1 MASLDYHKCTPTELR
16 AFIRNRS
23 SLTSSAL
30 EELEEDFLL
39 PHLVARLGMLDKYSR
54 FRFLDLPPEIRLEVY
69 WHILVVRSREPFEAA
84 DQIIETSLL
93 RTCKLIYKEAE
104 QVLYGE
110 NEFTATISFTSLSSL
125 RTCSPNY
132 VSYRKGWHYF
142 EIARPGRLQ
151 ASYESRYG
159 SANYGPRNT
168 HMASCSCFDVL
179 RRIRHLTLFFHSDPY
194 GAPEVPAALCTMLS
208 GASKLD
214 KLTVVL
220 DDYWHPGVDMKQLAA
235 TFWSV
240 ALLRDDV
247 ELEFK
252 AKIPDVQAELAE
264 GYETLHTLLEKYRD
278 LLRADIYQDLQ
289 APGDLISTARKV
301 GTRRPK
307 DGCDGWGYST
317 HIEAM
322 LDELVRWF
330 GLRKRIEAFHI
341 PITEWRTLQN
351 YVNTLEQSFRS
362 IPKA

>member
-1 MASLDYHKCTPTELR
+1 MASLDYNKCTPTELR
-16 AFIRNRS
+16 TFIRNRS
-23 SLTSSAL
+23 SLTSSNSA
-30 EELEEDFLL
+30 ELEDFLK
-39 PHLVARLGMLDKYSR
+39 PHLVARLGMLDKHSR

-69 WHILVVRSREPFEAA
+69 RHILVARDCSEPFEAA

-110 NEFTATISFTSLSSL
+110 NEFAANITFPSRGSF
-125 RTCSPNY
+125 RTCSSSY
-132 VSYRKGWHYF
+132 VPYRKSWHYF
-142 EIARPGRLQ
+142 EISRAGRPK
-151 ASYESRYG
+151 ATYKSRYG
-159 SANYGPRNT
+159 IRTT

-179 RRIRHLTLFFHSDPY
+179 RRIRHLTLYLHSDPY
-194 GAPEVPAALCTMLS
+194 GAPKVLPALCTMLS

-214 KLTVVL
+214 KLTIVL
-220 DDYWHPGVDMKQLAA
+220 DDYWLPGLDMKQLAA
-235 TFWSV
+235 DFWSV

-264 GYETLHTLLEKYRD
+264 GYETLHTSLEKYRD
-278 LLRADIYQDLQ
+278 LLRTDFYQDLQ
-289 APGDLISTARKV
+289 ATGDLISKARKV

-322 LDELVRWF
+322 LDELVR
-330 GLRKRIEAFHI
+330 GLGMPKRVEAFHI
-341 PITEWRTLQN
+341 PVKEWRTLQT
-351 YVNTLEQSFRS
+351 YVNTLDQSLGPIR
-362 IPKA
+362 KA